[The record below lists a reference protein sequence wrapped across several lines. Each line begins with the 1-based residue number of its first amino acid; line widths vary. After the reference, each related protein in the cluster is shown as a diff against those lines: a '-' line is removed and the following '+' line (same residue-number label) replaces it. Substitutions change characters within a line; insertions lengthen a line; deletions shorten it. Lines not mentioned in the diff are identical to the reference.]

1 MYSLFF
7 TLTKRIKKEETVIR
21 EYSEIFKTEYDSEE
35 VRYIPNM
42 TQNGFYLSSPL
53 SRDLLVDIFVGKNRR
68 VVFAWKRSKEM
79 SELYRLWNEKKPDE
93 E

>member
-7 TLTKRIKKEETVIR
+7 TLTKEKKEETTIR
-21 EYSEIFKTEYDSEE
+21 EYSDIFKWEYDSEE
-35 VRYIPNM
+35 VYYIPNM

-53 SRDLLVDIFVGKNRR
+53 SKDQLVDIFPGKNKR

-79 SELYRLWNEKKPDE
+79 NELYKIWCTRKPE
-93 E
+93 N